1 MGSNGAT
8 ASGVCI
14 EWGAMLLLLVEYA
27 LSGSNGATASG
38 VCIKWGAMVLLQV
51 EYALSGE
58 QWCYF

>member
-14 EWGAMLLLLVEYA
+14 EWEEMVLLLYA

-38 VCIKWGAMVLLQV
+38 VCIEW
-51 EYALSGE
+51 E
-58 QWCYF
+58 QWCYC

>member
-14 EWGAMLLLLVEYA
+14 EWRGASASGVCIEWGAMVLLLVEYA

-38 VCIKWGAMVLLQV
+38 VGIEW
-51 EYALSGE
+51 E
-58 QWCYF
+58 QWCYC

>member
-14 EWGAMLLLLVEYA
+14 ECEAMVLLLVEYA

-38 VCIKWGAMVLLQV
+38 VCIEWG
-51 EYALSGE
+51 
-58 QWCYF
+58 QWCYC